1 MLSSMSMTT
10 TQAVQTG
17 FARLEGTFTNP
28 RIVVHV
34 NPAIPYP
41 ADRSMSMLDWVKSHG
56 RSVWD
61 ANQRAWTIF
70 GVSSHTPSQALAQA
84 GIDLLWDERPEQFA
98 NLDSVDELA
107 TPIGKLAENGRTVL
121 VRHRLVGYEL
131 CQQLLGDGAVWDR
144 ERGLFLHY
152 VGDVITPD
160 GTPLPGVHW
169 PADAIEEATRLH
181 HAYPVRPELIPAA
194 ATLGAALDTTG
205 IRDDAL
211 SAIGELPG
219 GARELFSYQ
228 EAGAY
233 AVTAGR
239 VCLFDEPGV
248 GKTAQAATSARM
260 LKSERTLI
268 VCPPLLTTNWA
279 REAAL
284 AGLVADVE
292 NATVIRSGRKEPNL
306 PREGTVIVPDSLLAS
321 RPALQR
327 KIIDWGV
334 EVMIV
339 DEAHRLKTIGSKRS
353 EAVLDVGAHVEH
365 PPIALT
371 GTPILGSPHEL
382 VPLLELTRMLC
393 PVFGG
398 RSMFLRDF
406 CRKDRFGGWHA
417 RKSALPR
424 LHKLLRDYVWVR
436 RRKRDVLPQLPQ
448 KVRGQL
454 PVDVPMKAYR
464 DAHKD
469 VIQKIHAWISW
480 WADRHDG
487 QKPTTADM
495 EQFAVESS
503 FELVSQLRHAAG
515 LAKITA
521 AAEVITDH
529 VESTGYDMENGVR
542 VWRRPLIV
550 WTHHIEVAAALTQTL
565 PDGQVAAIVG
575 GTTDNERDS
584 IVDAFQQGRIP
595 VLIAAI
601 TKAGVGLTLTR
612 SSDALFVETSWV
624 PAEII
629 QAEDRQ
635 HRIGATHPVLYTTLV
650 ARNTLDEP
658 IQRVL
663 NKKTTVLEKA
673 IGNTDDSVA
682 VLEDTDAAT
691 LTDIAMTVIDEA
703 LASWKPGKGTTNG

>member
-1 MLSSMSMTT
+1 
-10 TQAVQTG
+10 
-17 FARLEGTFTNP
+17 
-28 RIVVHV
+28 
-34 NPAIPYP
+34 
-41 ADRSMSMLDWVKSHG
+41 MLDWVKSHG

-70 GVSSHTPSQALAQA
+70 GVSSHTPSQALSQA
-84 GIDLLWDERPEQFA
+84 GIDLLWDERPEHFRSLQ
-98 NLDSVDELA
+98 SIDELA
-107 TPIGKLAENGRTVL
+107 TPIGKLAKDGRTVL
-121 VRHRLVGYEL
+121 VRHRLAGFEL
-131 CQQLLGDGAVWDR
+131 CHQLLGDGAVWDR
-144 ERGLFLHY
+144 ERGLFLHF
-152 VGDVITPD
+152 VGDVVTPD

-181 HAYPVRPELIPAA
+181 HSYPVPPELVPAA
-194 ATLGAALDTTG
+194 AVLGSALDTAG
-205 IRDDAL
+205 VQRDAL
-211 SAIGELPG
+211 TIIGTLPG
-219 GARELFSYQ
+219 DARALFPYQ

-248 GKTAQAATSARM
+248 GKTVQALTAARM
-260 LKSERTLI
+260 LKSKRTLV

-284 AGLVADVE
+284 AGLVPTVDDAI
-292 NATVIRSGRKEPNL
+292 VIRAGRKEPDL
-306 PREGTVIVPDSLLAS
+306 PEQGTVIVPDSLLAS

-327 KIIDWGV
+327 KIIDWGIDA
-334 EVMIV
+334 MIV
-339 DEAHRLKTIGSKRS
+339 DEAHRLKTVGSKRS
-353 EAVLDVGAHVEH
+353 EAVLHVGTHAVH

-406 CRKDRFGGWHA
+406 CRQDRFGGWHA

-436 RRKRDVLPQLPQ
+436 RRKRDVLPQLPE
-448 KVRGQL
+448 KVRGQIL
-454 PVDVPMKAYR
+454 VDVPMKTYR

-469 VIQKIHAWISW
+469 VLQKVHAWISW
-480 WADRHDG
+480 WAERHDG
-487 QKPTTADM
+487 QKPSVEDL

-515 LAKITA
+515 VAKIDA
-521 AAEVITDH
+521 AAEIIADH
-529 VESTGYDMENGVR
+529 VDSTGHEIVEGVR

-550 WTHHIEVAAALTQTL
+550 WTHHIEVAAALIGAL
-565 PDGQVAAIVG
+565 PDGQGAAIVG
-575 GTTDNERDS
+575 GTSDKERDS
-584 IVDAFQQGRIP
+584 IVDAFQQGTIP

-612 SSDALFVETSWV
+612 SSDTLFVETSWV

-635 HRIGATHPVLYTTLV
+635 HRIGATHPVLYTTLI